1 MRLIFA
7 ICILVGAVSKVQSH
21 DGLAVPSIWMDDKEK
36 RDSTPPFFGTGCR
49 RKNEVGPLAPIT
61 NPPDGKTR
69 RRLSTPNCYWL
80 VFNLKS

>member
-7 ICILVGAVSKVQSH
+7 IGILVGAVSKVRSH
-21 DGLAVPSIWMDDKEK
+21 GGLAVPSMWTDDKEK
-36 RDSTPPFFGTGCR
+36 GDSTPPFFGIGCR
-49 RKNEVGPLAPIT
+49 HGNNVGPLAPIA

-80 VFNLKS
+80 VFNLKL